1 MELELNGW
9 KVKAALIA
17 LLVVVV
23 CAPLARASMSN
34 KGRADDWRKRAVVA
48 EEAVGGLRVVIAERS
63 RALNER
69 TVQANQLATRLDS
82 RGTAL
87 QKTKSSVGTLTR
99 RQRALTTANTRVTS
113 ERNQLRSRLARAE
126 ALASRLSACSD
137 DLASVV
143 TSAKGKKAAKV
154 TAGARPLVESC
165 GKASASFEAYREQS
179 R

>member
-1 MELELNGW
+1 MEFELNGW

-23 CAPLARASMSN
+23 CAPFARASMSN

-48 EEAVGGLRVVIAERS
+48 EEAVGGLKVVIAQRS

-69 TVQANQLATRLDS
+69 TVQANQLASRLDT
-82 RGTAL
+82 RGMAL

-99 RQRALTTANTRVTS
+99 RQRALTSANTRVTT
-113 ERNQLRSRLARAE
+113 ERNQLRSRLARVE
-126 ALASRLSACSD
+126 ALASRLRACSG
-137 DLASVV
+137 DLAAVV
-143 TSAKGKKAAKV
+143 TSAKGKKAATV
-154 TAGARPLVESC
+154 TAQAQPLVESC
-165 GKASASFEAYREQS
+165 RKASTSFQAYLEQ

>member
-23 CAPLARASMSN
+23 CAPFARASMSN
-34 KGRADDWRKRAVVA
+34 KGRADDWRHRAVVA

-69 TVQANQLATRLDS
+69 TLQANALASRLDS
-82 RGTAL
+82 RGMVL
-87 QKTKSSVGTLTR
+87 EKTKGSVGTLTR
-99 RQRALTTANTRVTS
+99 RQRALTAENAAVKA
-113 ERNQLRSRLARAE
+113 ERNKLRQQLATAK
-126 ALASRLSACSD
+126 ALGRQLSACTG
-137 DLASVV
+137 DLATAVE
-143 TSAKGKKAAKV
+143 SAKGKKARAVAAK
-154 TAGARPLVESC
+154 AQPLVAGC
-165 GKASASFEAYREQS
+165 RKASAGFDSYLEQA

>member
-23 CAPLARASMSN
+23 CAPFARASMSN

-48 EEAVGGLRVVIAERS
+48 EEAVGGLRVVIAQRS

-69 TVQANQLATRLDS
+69 TVQANQLAAQLDS
-82 RGTAL
+82 RGMVL

-99 RQRALTTANTRVTS
+99 RQRALADTNARVTT
-113 ERNQLRSRLARAE
+113 ERNQLRGRLAKAESLGARLRA
-126 ALASRLSACSD
+126 CND
-137 DLASVV
+137 DLTAVV
-143 TSAKGKKAAKV
+143 ASAKGKKAAAV
-154 TAGARPLVESC
+154 STQAQPLVDSC
-165 GKASASFEAYREQS
+165 RKASAAFEAHLEQ

>member
-69 TVQANQLATRLDS
+69 TLQANQLATRLDS

-87 QKTKSSVGTLTR
+87 QKTKSSVGALTR
-99 RQRALTTANTRVTS
+99 RQRALTTANTRMTS

-126 ALASRLSACSD
+126 ALASRLSACSN
-137 DLASVV
+137 DLATVV
-143 TSAKGKKAAKV
+143 SSAKGKKAAKV
-154 TAGARPLVESC
+154 TAQAQPLVESC
-165 GKASASFEAYREQS
+165 RKASTSFEAYRGQS

>member
-1 MELELNGW
+1 
-9 KVKAALIA
+9 LIA

-34 KGRADDWRKRAVVA
+34 KGRADDWRRRALVA

-69 TVQANQLATRLDS
+69 TIQANQLASRLDS
-82 RGTAL
+82 RGMAL

-113 ERNQLRSRLARAE
+113 ERNQLRSRLTRAE
-126 ALASRLSACSD
+126 GLASKLSACSD
-137 DLASVV
+137 DLAAVV
-143 TSAKGKKAAKV
+143 TSAKGKTAAKV
-154 TAGARPLVESC
+154 TAEAQPVVESC
-165 GKASASFEAYREQS
+165 RKASASFQAYLEQ

>member
-23 CAPLARASMSN
+23 CAPFARASMSN
-34 KGRADDWRKRAVVA
+34 KGRADDWRKRAIVA
-48 EEAVGGLRVVIAERS
+48 EEAVGGLRVVIAQRS

-69 TVQANQLATRLDS
+69 TVQANQLASQLDS
-82 RGTAL
+82 RGMAL

-99 RQRALTTANTRVTS
+99 RQRALTNANTRVTT
-113 ERNQLRSRLARAE
+113 ERNQLRSRLAKAE
-126 ALASRLSACSD
+126 ALASRLRACSEN
-137 DLASVV
+137 LAAVV
-143 TSAKGKKAAKV
+143 ASATGKKAAAV
-154 TAGARPLVESC
+154 TAKARPLVDSC
-165 GKASASFEAYREQS
+165 RKASAGFQAYVEQ

>member
-48 EEAVGGLRVVIAERS
+48 EEAVGGLRVVIAQRS

-69 TVQANQLATRLDS
+69 TVQANQLASRLDS

-87 QKTKSSVGTLTR
+87 QRTKSSVGTLTR

-113 ERNQLRSRLARAE
+113 ERNQLRFRLAKAE
-126 ALASRLSACSD
+126 ALASRLNACSD
-137 DLASVV
+137 NLAAVV
-143 TSAKGKKAAKV
+143 ASAKGKKAAKV
-154 TAGARPLVESC
+154 TAQAQPLVESC
-165 GKASASFEAYREQS
+165 RKANTSFEAYREQS

>member
-23 CAPLARASMSN
+23 CAPFARASMSN
-34 KGRADDWRKRAVVA
+34 KGRADDWRKRAIVA
-48 EEAVGGLRVVIAERS
+48 EEAVGGLRVVIAQRS

-69 TVQANQLATRLDS
+69 TVQANQLASQLDS
-82 RGTAL
+82 RGMAL

-99 RQRALTTANTRVTS
+99 RQRALTNANTRVTT
-113 ERNQLRSRLARAE
+113 ERNQLRSRLAKAE
-126 ALASRLSACSD
+126 ALGSRLRACSEN
-137 DLASVV
+137 LAAVV
-143 TSAKGKKAAKV
+143 TSARGKKAAAV
-154 TAGARPLVESC
+154 TAKAQPLVDSC
-165 GKASASFEAYREQS
+165 RKASAGFRAYLEQ

>member
-9 KVKAALIA
+9 KVKVALIA

-23 CAPLARASMSN
+23 CAPFARASLSN
-34 KGRADDWRKRAVVA
+34 KGRADDWRRRAVVA

-69 TVQANQLATRLDS
+69 TVQANQLASRLDS

-87 QKTKSSVGTLTR
+87 QRTKSSVGTLTR

-113 ERNQLRSRLARAE
+113 ERNSLRSRLARAE
-126 ALASRLSACSD
+126 ALASKLRACSD
-137 DLASVV
+137 TLAVVV
-143 TSAKGKKAAKV
+143 TSAKGKRAAKV
-154 TAGARPLVESC
+154 TAQAQPVVESC
-165 GKASASFEAYREQS
+165 RKASTNYQAYLEQ

>member
-23 CAPLARASMSN
+23 CAPFARASMSN
-34 KGRADDWRKRAVVA
+34 KGRADDWRKRAIVA
-48 EEAVGGLRVVIAERS
+48 EEAVGGLRVVIAQRS

-69 TVQANQLATRLDS
+69 TVQANQLASQLDS
-82 RGTAL
+82 RGMAL

-99 RQRALTTANTRVTS
+99 RQRALTNANTRVTM
-113 ERNQLRSRLARAE
+113 ERNQLRSRLAKAE
-126 ALASRLSACSD
+126 ALGSRLRACSEN
-137 DLASVV
+137 LAAVV
-143 TSAKGKKAAKV
+143 TSARGKKAAAV
-154 TAGARPLVESC
+154 TAKAQPLVDSC
-165 GKASASFEAYREQS
+165 RKASAGFQAYLEQ

>member
-23 CAPLARASMSN
+23 CAPFARASMSN
-34 KGRADDWRKRAVVA
+34 KGRADDWRKRAIVA
-48 EEAVGGLRVVIAERS
+48 EEAVGGLRVVIAQRS

-69 TVQANQLATRLDS
+69 TVQANQLASQLDS
-82 RGTAL
+82 RGMAL

-99 RQRALTTANTRVTS
+99 RQRALTNANTRVTT
-113 ERNQLRSRLARAE
+113 ERNQLRSRLAKAE
-126 ALASRLSACSD
+126 ALASRLRACSEN
-137 DLASVV
+137 LAAVV
-143 TSAKGKKAAKV
+143 ASATGKKAAAV
-154 TAGARPLVESC
+154 TAKAQPLVDSC
-165 GKASASFEAYREQS
+165 RKASAGFQAYLEQ

>member
-23 CAPLARASMSN
+23 CAPFARASMSN
-34 KGRADDWRKRAVVA
+34 KGRADDWRKRAIVA
-48 EEAVGGLRVVIAERS
+48 EEAVGGLRVVIAQRS

-69 TVQANQLATRLDS
+69 TVQANQLASQLDS
-82 RGTAL
+82 RGMAL

-99 RQRALTTANTRVTS
+99 RQRALTNANTRVTT
-113 ERNQLRSRLARAE
+113 ERNQLRSRLAKAE
-126 ALASRLSACSD
+126 TLGSRLRACSES
-137 DLASVV
+137 LAAVV
-143 TSAKGKKAAKV
+143 ASATGKKAAAV
-154 TAGARPLVESC
+154 TAKAQPLVDSC
-165 GKASASFEAYREQS
+165 RKASAGFQAYLEQ

>member
-34 KGRADDWRKRAVVA
+34 KGRADDWRKRAVIA
-48 EEAVGGLRVVIAERS
+48 EEAVSGLRVVIAQRS

-69 TVQANQLATRLDS
+69 TVQANQLASRLDS

-87 QKTKSSVGTLTR
+87 QRTKSSVGTLTR
-99 RQRALTTANTRVTS
+99 RQRALTTANRRVTS
-113 ERNQLRSRLARAE
+113 ERNQLRSRLAKAE
-126 ALASRLSACSD
+126 ALASRLNGCTD
-137 DLASVV
+137 NLAAVV
-143 TSAKGKKAAKV
+143 ASAKGKKAAKV
-154 TAGARPLVESC
+154 TAEAQPLVESC
-165 GKASASFEAYREQS
+165 RKTSTSFQAYRGQP

>member
-23 CAPLARASMSN
+23 CAPIARASMSN

-48 EEAVGGLRVVIAERS
+48 EEAVSGLQVVIAQRS

-69 TVQANQLATRLDS
+69 TLQANQLAAQLDS
-82 RGTAL
+82 RGMAL
-87 QKTKSSVGTLTR
+87 QKTKSNVGTLTR
-99 RQRALTTANTRVTS
+99 RQRALATANARLTT
-113 ERNQLRSRLARAE
+113 ERNQLRSRLARAQ
-126 ALASRLSACSD
+126 ALASSLRACSE
-137 DLASVV
+137 DLSSVV
-143 TSAKGKKAAKV
+143 TSAKGKKAAAI
-154 TAGARPLVESC
+154 TAKAQPLVEGC
-165 GKASASFEAYREQS
+165 RKVNAAFAAYLEQ

>member
-1 MELELNGW
+1 MEFELNGW
-9 KVKAALIA
+9 KVKATLIA

-23 CAPLARASMSN
+23 CAPFARASMAN

-48 EEAVGGLRVVIAERS
+48 EEAVGGLRVVIAQRS

-69 TVQANQLATRLDS
+69 TVQANQLASRLDS
-82 RGTAL
+82 RGMAL

-99 RQRALTTANTRVTS
+99 RQRALTTANTQVTA

-126 ALASRLSACSD
+126 ALASRLSACSK
-137 DLASVV
+137 DLATVV
-143 TSAKGKKAAKV
+143 SSAKGRKAATV
-154 TAGARPLVESC
+154 TASAQPLVESC
-165 GKASASFEAYREQS
+165 RKAGTAFQSYLEQ